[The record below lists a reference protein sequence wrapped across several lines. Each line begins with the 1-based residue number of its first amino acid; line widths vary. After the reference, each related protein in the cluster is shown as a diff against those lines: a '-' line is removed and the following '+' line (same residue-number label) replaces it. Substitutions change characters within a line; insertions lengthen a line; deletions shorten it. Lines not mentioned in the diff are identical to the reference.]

1 MKHKILSCLLI
12 LTLIISAVPL
22 TGIDFGDIFIVAD
35 AADTYTSDYYEYWLN
50 ENDEGENTAWILK
63 YNGNEKNLVIPEKLD
78 GYTVEA
84 IDESCFEDNQSLET
98 IVFPDT
104 LKAIFRNAFKNC
116 KNLRAVS
123 FPEAPVALDEHCFY
137 GCKSLEEVTVNL
149 LLDDEYVWGVGSGVF
164 EESGVKKINLAGDFT
179 TFPAGLLDGS
189 SVEEIEIPENVVSFN
204 RDAFEKSI
212 CELVIIKGV
221 INPYTLGSWTKNATE
236 NRRIDKIIYYQPPA
250 RSAYGDYYVSRY
262 DSENNYWIC
271 EYFTGYKDDEV
282 VDLYDGDFNYAI
294 KENGEA
300 VLFDYIGTETEV
312 IIPETTSE
320 GNPVTEIF
328 SETFKPTQLKEGLEL
343 KKVVIPSTVK
353 RIGAE
358 VFQGNKT
365 IEEIVIPDSVEIIDD
380 YAFHNC
386 TSLKSIDYPP
396 MEYIPIGA
404 FTGCSSLTEFVVPE
418 TVEAIGAYAFG
429 SCTSLSSVT
438 FNEGLKQIGYSA
450 FGKAYAGKGYPCI
463 SEITLPESLEYIG
476 DYAFNCLAVNKITI
490 PAGVREI
497 RDYAFL
503 NSKISELT
511 LNEGLEI
518 IGNSAFSDCAFLES
532 VDFPDTVSHIG
543 NYAFYGCESIK
554 SIEIPPL
561 LTEISKGAFFGILGI
576 ESIVIP
582 STVKVIGESAFD
594 CCENLKEITIEN
606 GVEEIGRYAFSYCA
620 AKELTVPESVNRL
633 GKHIIEESQIET
645 VYYNAVN
652 YISDGTASERNDK
665 TPIFDSPVLK
675 KVVFGDKV
683 KTVPFRFA
691 YKCDTLEEIVFS
703 DSIEKTEGYAFYECT
718 ALKKAE
724 FPENLKEIDSLAFA
738 GCTSL
743 SEISFSDGIE
753 VISSKVF
760 SNCISLTEI
769 TLTENL
775 REYSSNA
782 FEGCTGIKTVNF
794 NAASCEFKSPD
805 ATGTDGIYYSP
816 FRSFASL
823 ETINLGEN
831 IKELPAYLFCGIE
844 TIDEIVLPS
853 TVTDVGV
860 GVFAFSSITSFK
872 ASDNLESIE
881 ESAFYGC
888 TELES
893 AEIGNNIMLI
903 GAGAFTGCD
912 KLTEIYIPDTVTNI
926 EMEAFKNC
934 SVLHTVRMSP
944 NVDYI
949 PREAFYNCKELSTF
963 TWDSDSKLVGR
974 LAFGNCVKLTD
985 FDFVNVEKLYVNSFL
1000 GSGVNVVQ
1008 LGETENEASR
1018 TPLTTVEV
1026 QSFMDCDNLAT
1037 LGVGGN
1043 VTTIKTQA
1051 FANCE
1056 NLETAVIADS
1066 VTEIADDAFD
1076 GCDKLTI
1083 YCSENSYAHSY
1094 AQTQGIKV
1102 STFVI
1107 APIPNQTYTGFEIKP
1122 DVSVSASGDALDKN
1136 IDFSVSYAN
1145 NINVGNADVTVKGL
1159 GDFRM
1164 FASKAMF
1171 TIVTKNISAVTVSPI
1186 ADRPYTGSAV
1196 TPDLTVTDGLK
1207 VLSEGT
1213 DYTVTYSNNVNEGT
1227 ATVNITGIGNYSG
1240 TATADFVIS
1249 KEAEEPGFFEK
1260 IISSFSSFFTKV
1272 VSFFV
1277 SLFM

>member
-1 MKHKILSCLLI
+1 MKHKILSGFLI

-22 TGIDFGDIFIVAD
+22 TGIDFGDIFTVAD
-35 AADTYTSDYYEYWLN
+35 AADTYISGDYEYGVYQNGDN
-50 ENDEGENTAWILK
+50 ENVAWITD

-84 IDESCFEDNQSLET
+84 IDESCFEDNQILES

-104 LKAIFRNAFKNC
+104 LKAIFRKAFKNC
-116 KNLRAVS
+116 KNLKSVK
-123 FPEAPVALDEHCFY
+123 FPETPVALDEHCFY
-137 GCKSLEEVTVNL
+137 GCKSLEEVSINL

-164 EESGVKKINLAGDFT
+164 EESGVKTINFYGDFT

-189 SVEEIEIPENVVSFN
+189 LVEEIEIPESVTAFN

-212 CELVIIKGV
+212 CETVIVKGV
-221 INPYTLGSWTKNATE
+221 INPNSLGSWTRNATE
-236 NRRIDKIIYYQPPA
+236 NGRIDKIIYYQPPA
-250 RSAYGDYYVSRY
+250 RSGFGEYYVSRY

-271 EYFTGYKDDEV
+271 EYFTGYKDDEAEEF
-282 VDLYDGDFNYAI
+282 LDGDFNYGI

-300 VLFDYIGTETEV
+300 VLYEYVGTETEV
-312 IIPETTSE
+312 VIPETTSN
-320 GNPVTEIF
+320 GNPVTEILE
-328 SETFKPTQLKEGLEL
+328 ETFKPYQLPEGLEL

-358 VFQGNKT
+358 VFQSNKT
-365 IEEIVIPDSVEIIDD
+365 IEEIVIPDSVEIIGD

-396 MEYIPIGA
+396 MDYIPIGA
-404 FTGCSSLTEFVVPE
+404 FSGCSSLTEFVVPE

-429 SCTSLSSVT
+429 GCTSLSSVT
-438 FNEGLKQIGYSA
+438 LNEGLKQIGYSA
-450 FGKAYAGKGYPCI
+450 FSKARMGNGYPCI

-476 DYAFNCLAVNKITI
+476 DYAFSYLAVNKITI

-497 RDYAFL
+497 RDYAFES
-503 NSKISELT
+503 SKISELT

-518 IGNSAFSDCAFLES
+518 IGSNAFYNCENLEAI
-532 VDFPDTVSHIG
+532 DFPDTVSYIG
-543 NYAFYGCESIK
+543 RGAFRLCKKIK

-561 LTEISKGAFFGILGI
+561 VSEICDGAFASIYGI

-582 STVKVIGESAFD
+582 TTVIIIGDEAFGD
-594 CCENLKEITIEN
+594 CENLKNILIEN
-606 GVEEIGRYAFSYCA
+606 GVEEIGNDAFCYCA
-620 AKELTVPESVNRL
+620 AKELTIPESVKKIGSDIL
-633 GKHIIEESQIET
+633 YEAQTET
-645 VYYNAVN
+645 VYFNATEIADESQ
-652 YISDGTASERNDK
+652 YSGKPK
-665 TPIFDSPVLK
+665 TNARSTWGNTSKVK
-675 KVVFGDKV
+675 KIVFGENV
-683 KTVPFRFA
+683 KNIPSYFC
-691 YKCDTLEEIVFS
+691 YQLSSLEEIEFS
-703 DSIEKTEGYAFYECT
+703 DSIERIGPYAFRECT
-718 ALKKAE
+718 GITSIDL
-724 FPENLKEIDSLAFA
+724 PLNLKTLNGEAFYGCRSVTELTIPESLESFYSHDFT
-738 GCTSL
+738 GC
-743 SEISFSDGIE
+743 
-753 VISSKVF
+753 
-760 SNCISLTEI
+760 N
-769 TLTENL
+769 
-775 REYSSNA
+775 
-782 FEGCTGIKTVNF
+782 GIKTVNF
-794 NAASCEFKSPD
+794 NAASCEFKHPE
-805 ATGTDGIYYSP
+805 ATETDGIYYSP
-816 FRSFASL
+816 FRSFTSL
-823 ETINLGEN
+823 ETINLSEN
-831 IKELPAYLFCGIE
+831 VKELPAYLFCGIE

-860 GVFAFSSITSFK
+860 GAFAFSSITSFK
-872 ASDNLESIE
+872 SSDNLESIE
-881 ESAFYGC
+881 EFAFYGC
-888 TELES
+888 KNLES
-893 AEIGNNIMLI
+893 VDIGNNIMLI
-903 GAGAFTGCD
+903 GAGAFNGCK

-926 EMEAFKNC
+926 EMDAFKNC
-934 SVLHTVRMSP
+934 SALHTVRMSP

-963 TWDSDSKLVGR
+963 TWDAESKLVGR
-974 LAFGNCVKLTD
+974 LAFGNCVKLVD
-985 FDFVNVEKLYVNSFL
+985 FDFLNVEKLYVNSFL

-1083 YCSENSYAHSY
+1083 YCTENSYAYSY
-1094 AQTQGIKV
+1094 AQTQGIRV

-1122 DVSVSASGDALDKN
+1122 DVSVSLSGGTLNKN

-1145 NINVGNADVTVKGL
+1145 NINVGNADVTVKGK

-1164 FASKAMF
+1164 FASKANF
-1171 TIVTKNISAVTVSPI
+1171 AIITKSISAVTVSPI
-1186 ADRPYTGSAV
+1186 ADQPYTGSAI

-1207 VLSEGT
+1207 ILNEGT

-1227 ATVNITGIGNYSG
+1227 ATAKITGIGNYSG
-1240 TATADFVIS
+1240 TATADFQIS
-1249 KEAEEPGFFEK
+1249 KETEEPGFFEK
-1260 IISSFSSFFTKV
+1260 VISSVSSFFAKII
-1272 VSFFV
+1272 SFLA
-1277 SLFM
+1277 SIFM